1 MNVKSSMFVKA
12 SEDAQNNS
20 KEECKE
26 QPIEEKK
33 EIISPLLMKNIKSN

>member
-1 MNVKSSMFVKA
+1 MNVKSSKFVKA

-33 EIISPLLMKNIKSN
+33 ENHISSSDEEY